1 MPHADVTRCP
11 DDAGVARELLNR
23 LVIVKLNGGLGT
35 SMGLRGP
42 KSALEVR
49 SGLTFLDLAVKQVEY
64 LNERYGV
71 DVPLVLMNSFWT
83 HRDTQQII
91 RKYASHHITMH
102 TFMQSCY
109 PRIDKDTLWTVANAP
124 CCEDTKHLWY
134 PPGHGDLYASMANS
148 GLLDELLRAGKT
160 HVFISNVDNL
170 GATADLDIL
179 WHIMDK
185 EVEFAMEVTA
195 RTRADKKGGAL
206 CADEGGKP
214 RLVELA
220 QVPRERLKQ
229 FQRFGHGS
237 STGTRTSACGSE
249 DVFGV
254 FNTNSLWV
262 NLEAIKSAL
271 TEAEGGGLDLQTIVN
286 HRIVQVAG
294 MAEPREV
301 VQLESAAGDAMSL
314 FRNAI
319 AIEVDRSRFV
329 PIKSTSDLLVVQ
341 SDLYS
346 IQHGTLRL
354 DPIRAG
360 AVPTVKLGAT
370 FSGVDSYA
378 KRFPHGMPKTKR
390 LERLTVTGDVTFG
403 ANVKLQGTVVIAA
416 DDGRCIDIPDNADL
430 DNVVVT
436 GSLKIIEL

>member
-1 MPHADVTRCP
+1 M
-11 DDAGVARELLNR
+11 
-23 LVIVKLNGGLGT
+23 
-35 SMGLRGP
+35 
-42 KSALEVR
+42 
-49 SGLTFLDLAVKQVEY
+49 LTFHWSDEL
-64 LNERYGV
+64 
-71 DVPLVLMNSFWT
+71 FWT

-124 CCEDTKHLWY
+124 CYEDAKRTSGY
-134 PPGHGDLYASMANS
+134 PPSHGDLYASMANS

-195 RTRADKKGGAL
+195 HTCADKKKGRAL
-206 CADEGGKP
+206 RGQGRQA

-229 FQRFGHGS
+229 FQGS
-237 STGTRTSACGSE
+237 DMGLVPVPEPVLAAPE

-254 FNTNSLWV
+254 FSTSGLWV

-294 MAEPREV
+294 MAEPRE
-301 VQLESAAGDAMSL
+301 G
-314 FRNAI
+314 
-319 AIEVDRSRFV
+319 
-329 PIKSTSDLLVVQ
+329 
-341 SDLYS
+341 LYS
-346 IQHGTLRL
+346 
-354 DPIRAG
+354 
-360 AVPTVKLGAT
+360 
-370 FSGVDSYA
+370 
-378 KRFPHGMPKTKR
+378 
-390 LERLTVTGDVTFG
+390 
-403 ANVKLQGTVVIAA
+403 
-416 DDGRCIDIPDNADL
+416 
-430 DNVVVT
+430 
-436 GSLKIIEL
+436 